1 MVVYASNLDK
11 FYEKVPLK
19 YLPKEYG
26 GENGTIPEIIAQWEK
41 KFDEYS
47 NYFKEDANYGTDEHL
62 RPGKPVDFENL
73 FGMEGSFR
81 KLNVD

>member
-1 MVVYASNLDK
+1 MTIHASNL
-11 FYEKVPLK
+11 EKMYSMLPQK

-26 GENGTIPEIIAQWEK
+26 GENGSIPEIIEESVK
-41 KFDEYS
+41 KYLEYRS
-47 NYFKEDANYGTDEHL
+47 YFQDDAKYGTDERL

-73 FGMEGSFR
+73 FGLEGSFR